1 MNKLTKEKLMEIYSE
16 GNNFTDKPI
25 FIDFYA
31 DWWGPCKMFEQ
42 VLNEASSYYQN
53 KVNMYKVNIEEEPQI
68 ASMFGVRSV
77 PMVTTIS
84 KSGDTQ
90 STVGAMNK
98 ETFTYYMAGL
108 ITKK

>member
-1 MNKLTKEKLMEIYSE
+1 
-16 GNNFTDKPI
+16 
-25 FIDFYA
+25 
-31 DWWGPCKMFEQ
+31 
-42 VLNEASSYYQN
+42 
-53 KVNMYKVNIEEEPQI
+53 MYKVNIEEEPQI

>member
-1 MNKLTKEKLMEIYSE
+1 MILEETSFLSNQKIPRFSWILACPSHRKGSSFHNFLM
-16 GNNFTDKPI
+16 
-25 FIDFYA
+25 
-31 DWWGPCKMFEQ
+31 Q
-42 VLNEASSYYQN
+42 
-53 KVNMYKVNIEEEPQI
+53 EPQI

-98 ETFTYYMAGL
+98 ETFTYYMYL
-108 ITKK
+108 FY